1 MKTIKHITLI
11 FVLMIF
17 SRSLFAQSYDLRI
30 TQSNTGG
37 TPGSTVDFLCEI
49 TSPSG
54 NYKLGGGN
62 YVFTF
67 NVLGLTSSGA
77 TLVNPNP
84 ALNSG
89 LWTPMTLTTPGGT
102 RISINTEYNG
112 PTGSGLQITSGV
124 WTTIATVRMVIVD
137 PAQSGNL
144 LWRTV
149 TPSRTNAFLDD
160 NTIELTYGTFTGVN
174 NLLPV
179 ELALFSSSVDRNNVK
194 LIWQTTSELNNQ
206 SFAVERKHSSEEWKM
221 IGDVTGSGTTHE
233 LKNYR
238 FDDRFLNTGKYQYRL
253 KQTDFNGNFKYMP
266 LQNEV
271 EVGIPNKFEISQ
283 NYPNPFN
290 PTTKINYDLPI
301 DSRLE
306 IKLFDI
312 SGREVANLLNT
323 SQSAGYYSI
332 SLNASSLSSGVY
344 FYQIIANGSGQSF
357 VKTKKMLVVK

>member
-1 MKTIKHITLI
+1 MKTIKQFALLILLLI
-11 FVLMIF
+11 FSGSAF
-17 SRSLFAQSYDLRI
+17 SQSYDLRI

-67 NVLGLTSSGA
+67 NVLGLTAAGA
-77 TLVNPNP
+77 ALVNPNP

-89 LWTPMTLTTPGGT
+89 LWTPMTLTAPGGT

-112 PTGSGLQITSGV
+112 PAGSGVQITSGV

-137 PAQSGNL
+137 PAQTGNL

-174 NLLPV
+174 NVLPV
-179 ELALFSSSVDRNNVK
+179 ELALFTSSVERNNVK
-194 LIWQTTSELNNQ
+194 LNWQTNTEINNQ
-206 SFAVERKHSSEEWKM
+206 SFSIERKHALEEWQM
-221 IGDVTGSGTTHE
+221 VGNVAGSGTTHDI
-233 LKNYR
+233 KNYK
-238 FDDRFLNTGKYQYRL
+238 FDDRSLSTGKYKYRL
-253 KQTDFNGNFKYMP
+253 KQTDFNGNYKYLD

-271 EVGIPNKFEISQ
+271 EVGIPNKFDISQ

-290 PTTKINYDLPI
+290 PTTKINYDLPF
-301 DSRLE
+301 DSKIE
-306 IKLFDI
+306 IKLYDI
-312 SGREVANLLNT
+312 SGREVADILNT
-323 SQSAGYYSI
+323 LQSAGYYTVNF
-332 SLNASSLSSGVY
+332 NASALSSGVY
-344 FYQIIANGSGQSF
+344 FYQINANGGNQSF

>member
-1 MKTIKHITLI
+1 MKTIKQFTLV
-11 FVLMIF
+11 FFLMIF
-17 SRSLFAQSYDLRI
+17 SGSAFSQSYDLRI

-67 NVLGLTSSGA
+67 NNLGLTAVGA
-77 TLVNPNP
+77 TIVNPNP

-89 LWTPMTLTTPGGT
+89 LWTPMTLTAPGGT
-102 RISINTEYNG
+102 RFSINTEYNG
-112 PTGSGLQITSGV
+112 SAGSGVQITSGV

-174 NLLPV
+174 NVLPV
-179 ELALFSSSVDRNNVK
+179 ELALFSSSVERNTVK
-194 LIWQTTSELNNQ
+194 LIWQTASELNNQ
-206 SFAVERKHSSEEWKM
+206 AFSVQRKALSENWKSV
-221 IGDVTGSGTTHE
+221 GDVQGSGTTHDI
-233 LKNYR
+233 KNYK
-238 FDDRFLNTGKYQYRL
+238 FEDRSLNTGKYQYRL
-253 KQTDFNGNFKYMP
+253 KQIDFNGNFKYLP

-271 EVGIPNKFEISQ
+271 EVGIPNKFDLSQ

-290 PTTKINYDLPI
+290 PTTKINYDLPF
-301 DSRLE
+301 DSKVE
-306 IKLFDI
+306 IKLYDMT
-312 SGREVANLLNT
+312 GRVAAEILSST
-323 SQSAGYYSI
+323 QPAGYYTVSF
-332 SLNASSLSSGVY
+332 NASALSSGIY
-344 FYQIIANGSGQSF
+344 FYNISASGGSKNF
-357 VKTKKMLVVK
+357 NLTKKMALVK